1 MKRRDFIR
9 LGGLLTVSAAA
20 LGVTGCSIDGEDDPT
35 SPFGSPTPEPI
46 RDMPA
51 PAPGADWQFPQS
63 IVSADPRPDSIILW
77 TRIAPATA
85 AITDLT
91 TVDAAIRLIVTT
103 ADHSGDLGSNA
114 DISASTLVADVQVP
128 AYADFDGSVRH
139 KLTGL
144 SASTV
149 YFYQFIAG
157 TVRSNVGRFKTAQA
171 ATSTNNV
178 KFIFMSCQDW
188 NDNHWGAFDQIVA
201 DDTTP
206 ATPDVDFI
214 VHLGDYIYETDST
227 AAVESSRHSAITLP
241 TGQALQPPSPRK
253 SAVTRDDYRYLYKLY
268 RSDARIQSVHERFPM
283 IAVWDDHEFSDDCW
297 GAAETYT
304 NANTAMFERRRNA
317 NRAWFEFMPAD
328 VTYSEVNPGIENIKI
343 YRDLKFGATMH
354 LVMTDERLYRQDHLI
369 PESTVNPLSCAQ
381 LGRINS
387 RYLAPEASLLSAER
401 QKEAG
406 APQLTLISILGPTQ
420 RDWWKSTMKSS
431 TSTWKVW
438 GNEVSL
444 LRMGLHGTNALATL
458 IPLGIF
464 GSLTGATGISAIPA
478 QVSASVATQIAPGA
492 TPAIMTV
499 VVALTPTIGQ
509 AFATNAAVA
518 VATSAGGG
526 GNDAAKFT
534 AAKTALMTDGITD
547 PTATALA
554 TAAVGAFNKALAVG
568 NLPIVTAVTGAMGQG
583 AATTTLAGTGAYAIT
598 AKSADPAA
606 VIPNDL
612 VAAGMAAGLNL
623 AQATAATGGYLNAIA
638 VGDITI
644 AAAVAGAGAANA
656 NTTIAAQAAFAITAQ
671 DASPTAMT
679 AHREGAAQAA
689 GLTLLQAQTAVAA
702 YEAAKAAKPAGAA
715 TQIQSASN
723 QIAFVKAKADI
734 TTNKSAS
741 PFYLKA
747 TGPSAAAVAG
757 FFQKFL
763 INADQWDGYR
773 KERTHL
779 MNHLLDNGIQNV
791 VAITG
796 DIHAFFAGEVYNEFA
811 GEVTDITTPT
821 IATACPAYPSGTTT
835 TAIESTA
842 SAGGTAAMVDLV
854 VAGISS
860 TSLFNYYK
868 EAADGLDPTNALIG
882 KLVYVPVAVPAN
894 APFPAFTV
902 NLDLL
907 DFTLGKPL
915 SPVTAT
921 AAGQVASQLADQ
933 IKRKLAGFGLPET
946 GGPATLDAAV
956 SGYIAGLAANP
967 AFASAVGL
975 AMQLSALGQATNPW
989 LKHIDT
995 EAQGYAVVTASAAAM
1010 TCQFKKLNPIVG
1022 NTAPSASRRVV
1033 STTTA
1038 TVTAGTAAVVI
1049 S

>member
-20 LGVTGCSIDGEDDPT
+20 LGVTGCSIDGEDDPI
-35 SPFGSPTPEPI
+35 SPFGSPAPEPV
-46 RDMPA
+46 RDMP
-51 PAPGADWQFPQS
+51 PAATGASWVFPQS

-77 TRIAPATA
+77 TRVVPTTLAVPATDITTTDTAIQLVVTA
-85 AITDLT
+85 AD
-91 TVDAAIRLIVTT
+91 RS
-103 ADHSGDLGSNA
+103 ADMGTNA
-114 DISASTLVADVQVP
+114 DISGAVLVANVTVP

-144 SASTV
+144 SAGTV

-157 TVRSNVGRFKTAQA
+157 TARSNVGRFKTAQA
-171 ATSTNNV
+171 VAGNDDV

-201 DDTTP
+201 DDTNN
-206 ATPDVDFI
+206 AAPDIDFI
-214 VHLGDYIYETDST
+214 VHLGDYIYETSAAST
-227 AAVESSRHSAITLP
+227 AEGSHSAITLP
-241 TGQALQPPSPRK
+241 SAGSY
-253 SAVTRDDYRYLYKLY
+253 AVTQNDYRYLYKLY
-268 RSDARIQSVHERFPM
+268 RSDSRIQKVHERFPM

-304 NANTAMFERRRNA
+304 NANTPMFERRRNA

-369 PESTVNPLSCAQ
+369 PETTLSPVSGLP

-420 RDWWKSTMKSS
+420 RDWWKSTMKNS
-431 TSTWKVW
+431 TSAWKVW

-444 LRMGLHGTNALATL
+444 LRMGLDGSKALSSV

-464 GSLTGATGISAIPA
+464 GNLTGATGISAIPA

-526 GNDAAKFT
+526 GDDVAKFT

-568 NLPIVTAVTGAMGQG
+568 NLPIVTAVTGAMGKG
-583 AATTTLAGTGAYAIT
+583 AASTTLAGTGAYAIT
-598 AKSADPAA
+598 AKSADPLA

-612 VAAGMAAGLNL
+612 VAAGVAAGLNV
-623 AQATAATGGYLNAIA
+623 AQATAAAGGYLNAIA
-638 VGDITI
+638 IGDITI

-656 NTTIAAQAAFAITAQ
+656 NTTLAAQAAFAITAQ
-671 DASPTAMT
+671 DADPSALT

-702 YEAAKAAKPAGAA
+702 YEAAKAANPAGAV

-723 QIAFVKAKADI
+723 QIAFVKARPDI
-734 TTNKSAS
+734 TANKTTS
-741 PFYLKA
+741 PFFLKA
-747 TGPSAAAVAG
+747 TGPSAAAAG
-757 FFQKFL
+757 AFFQKFL

-773 KERTHL
+773 KERTDL
-779 MNHLLDNGIQNV
+779 MNYLRSNAIQNV
-791 VAITG
+791 VAVTG
-796 DIHAFFAGEVYNEFA
+796 DIHAFFAGEVYNEFQ
-811 GEVTDITTPT
+811 GEITN
-821 IATACPAYPSGTTT
+821 IAVVGGSAVETAAAPLA
-835 TAIESTA
+835 
-842 SAGGTAAMVDLV
+842 GTAVMVDLV
-854 VAGISS
+854 TAGISS
-860 TSLFNYYK
+860 TSWFNYIK
-868 EAADGLDPTNALIG
+868 DAADGLDPTNALIG
-882 KLVYVPVAVPAN
+882 KLVYVPVPVALPSNALYVGSPALN
-894 APFPAFTV
+894 FTLSL
-902 NLDLL
+902 NLL
-907 DFTLGKPL
+907 DYTMGKAAPA
-915 SPVTAT
+915 STTALAAQLNGQIKLQL
-921 AAGQVASQLADQ
+921 AAGGV
-933 IKRKLAGFGLPET
+933 PE
-946 GGPATLDAAV
+946 PALDGSAV
-956 SGYIAGLAANP
+956 GVQGVIAGSGS
-967 AFASAVGL
+967 FASAL
-975 AMQLSALGQATNPW
+975 ALAQTLATSVASNPW

-995 EAQGYAVVTASAAAM
+995 DAQGYAVVTVSTAQLK
-1010 TCQFKKLNPIVG
+1010 CDFKKLNPIVG
-1022 NTAPSASRRVV
+1022 TTAPAATRRVV
-1033 STTTA
+1033 STNTA
-1038 TVTAGTAAVVI
+1038 TVTAGTVAVVM

>member
-51 PAPGADWQFPQS
+51 PATGASWQFPQS

-77 TRIAPATA
+77 TRVVP
-85 AITDLT
+85 T
-91 TVDAAIRLIVTT
+91 TVLAATDTTTTDTAIRLVVTA
-103 ADHSGDLGSNA
+103 ADHSGDLGTNA

-128 AYADFDGSVRH
+128 AYEDFDGSVRH

-201 DDTTP
+201 DDATP
-206 ATPDVDFI
+206 ANPDVDFI

-227 AAVESSRHSAITLP
+227 AAVESSKHSAVTLP
-241 TGQALQPPSPRK
+241 TGQALQLPSPRK

-268 RSDARIQSVHERFPM
+268 RSDTRIQSVHERFPM

-304 NANTAMFERRRNA
+304 NANKPMFERRRGA

-369 PESTVNPLSCAQ
+369 PENTVNPLSCAQ

-387 RYLAPEASLLSAER
+387 RYLAPEASLLSAEI

-420 RDWWKSTMKSS
+420 RDWWKSTMKNS
-431 TSTWKVW
+431 TATWKVW

-464 GSLTGATGISAIPA
+464 GNLTGATGISAIPA
-478 QVSASVATQIAPGA
+478 QVSASVATQIATPPA
-492 TPAIMTV
+492 TPAMMTII
-499 VVALTPTIGQ
+499 VALTPTIGQ

-526 GNDAAKFT
+526 GDDVAKFT

-547 PTATALA
+547 PSATVLA
-554 TAAVGAFNKALAVG
+554 QKAVGVFNKALAVG
-568 NLPIVTAVTGAMGQG
+568 NLPIVTAVTGAMGKG

-656 NTTIAAQAAFAITAQ
+656 NTTLAAQAAFAITAQ
-671 DASPTAMT
+671 DADPTALT

-689 GLTLLQAQTAVAA
+689 GLTLLEAQTAVAG

-723 QIAFVKAKADI
+723 QIAFVKAKTDI

-811 GEVTDITTPT
+811 GEVTGISTPT

-842 SAGGTAAMVDLV
+842 STGGTAAMVDLV

-894 APFPAFTV
+894 GPFPAFTV

-915 SPVTAT
+915 SSTPAT
-921 AAGQVASQLADQ
+921 AAVQVASQLADQ
-933 IKRKLAGFGLPET
+933 IKRKLATFG
-946 GGPATLDAAV
+946 ASDAVIDPTVTAYV
-956 SGYIAGLAANP
+956 SGLAANP
-967 AFASAVGL
+967 AFAAAIGL
-975 AMQLSALGQATNPW
+975 ATQLSTLGQATNPW